1 MNTDGGSCKRCETCY
16 LTVFSTNEIGAQL
29 DVGEH
34 SALRMCIDIGLVIV
48 PLLYL

>member
-1 MNTDGGSCKRCETCY
+1 MNTDGGRCETCY
-16 LTVFSTNEIGAQL
+16 LMVFSTYVIGAQQN
-29 DVGEH
+29 VEEH